1 MKVKSEMAIRGGRS
15 SSKYKTLSFE
25 FGWREG
31 CDFDPLNLEMVMIYT
46 LFWGS
51 YKRPFTF
58 RW

>member
-1 MKVKSEMAIRGGRS
+1 MKVKSEMAIRRGGS
-15 SSKYKTLSFE
+15 SSKYKTSSFE
-25 FGWREG
+25 FGWREV
-31 CDFDPLNLEMVMIYT
+31 CDFDPLNLEMAMIYT